1 MKETLL
7 IANNPIMWILAL
19 IIIAN
24 VVVQCFIFYRLAN
37 KHVKETSIITPKQV
51 KEAFKIG
58 FIGTIGP
65 AFAVFAV
72 AVALIAQIG
81 GPLTLARVGII
92 GSAAFEMIA
101 AGIGSGG
108 TAGTPD
114 FAPKMLSAAAWVM
127 TLGGAGWLIVV
138 FFATKHID
146 KLQVTIK
153 KANPLTIAY
162 MSVFAP
168 FIIFFSLAYKE
179 VINKGLLAKQVTIA
193 PLAALIAGALSV
205 VAVNIIVSKD
215 SSKKWL
221 KDWAMGFAVIAAMVV
236 GTILR

>member
-1 MKETLL
+1 MKETLQ
-7 IANNPIMWILAL
+7 IANSPMMWILAL
-19 IIIAN
+19 IIVTN
-24 VVVQCFIFYRLAN
+24 VIVQSIIFYRLAI
-37 KHVKETSIITPKQV
+37 KHIRETSLISSTQV
-51 KEAFKIG
+51 KKAFKIG

-101 AGIGSGG
+101 AQIGSGG
-108 TAGTPD
+108 TAGTPE
-114 FAPKMLSAAAWVM
+114 FAPHMLSAAAWVM
-127 TLGGAGWLIVV
+127 TLGGSGWLIVV

-146 KLQVTIK
+146 KLQETVK
-153 KANPLTIAY
+153 KANPLTITY

-168 FIIFFSLAYKE
+168 FIIFFTLGYKE
-179 VINKGLLAKQVTIA
+179 VVNKGILMEEINIA
-193 PLAALIAGALSV
+193 PLAATIVGALSV
-205 VAVNIIVSKD
+205 VIVNKIVEKD

-221 KDWAMGFAVIAAMVV
+221 KDWAMGFAVISAMVV